1 MVANTE
7 DLIEIKSKEDKD
19 IEEGKGMMTDIRE
32 RNLNNRTKQR
42 SEKKL
47 ARGA

>member
-1 MVANTE
+1 MADTE
-7 DLIEIKSKEDKD
+7 ELIETKSKEDKD
-19 IEEGKGMMTDIRE
+19 IEEEKKLKTNMRE

>member
-1 MVANTE
+1 MADTE
-7 DLIEIKSKEDKD
+7 KLLETKSTEDKD
-19 IEEGKGMMTDIRE
+19 IEEEEKMMTDMRE

>member
-1 MVANTE
+1 MADTE
-7 DLIEIKSKEDKD
+7 YLIETKSKEDRD
-19 IEEGKGMMTDIRE
+19 IKEEKGMMTDMRE

>member
-1 MVANTE
+1 MADTE
-7 DLIEIKSKEDKD
+7 YLIETKSKEDKD
-19 IEEGKGMMTDIRE
+19 IEEEEKMMTDMRE